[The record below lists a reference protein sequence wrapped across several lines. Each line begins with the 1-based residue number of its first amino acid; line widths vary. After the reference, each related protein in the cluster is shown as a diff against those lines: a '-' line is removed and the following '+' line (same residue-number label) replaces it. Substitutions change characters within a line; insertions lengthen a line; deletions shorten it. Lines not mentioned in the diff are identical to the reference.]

1 MKLSRKT
8 KQIILGVV
16 LLGVITAGIAALR
29 LSNNQDKNVQKA
41 EKTAVVN
48 TDDKP
53 FYYVEKKLYE
63 EHSIPEHL
71 ALYFV
76 NYKGN
81 TAKAIETEDGM
92 KLANMK
98 TMKNVADVPHEVI
111 ANSTGYW
118 IDEDSNFVTVNY
130 NKEKKAVLVR
140 TFDKNGK
147 EVKEPVALKEFGGLI
162 KNDSYI
168 NIDEFRTDSKYIY
181 LLSVTNHFPIF
192 QIFNKD
198 GSLHKDYTDI
208 GSFDIDYKGSIYTT
222 FGVSDEHKY
231 SGFEKIDV
239 ESGKVQYSV
248 KTENHPN
255 FIRYNKEKDS
265 VYVMDYK
272 EITRYNASNGKNG
285 KNIFTFGKDSTY
297 VLDSIYPRD
306 FFVGSEEDLYIALCY
321 FESDKYISLYYGY
334 EPKEGTRPERA
345 VTLTVTAPYRQDF
358 LSDAITR
365 YEMKYPDQ
373 KVKYDYKYNS
383 EEEFVVNTEQYGQQL
398 ALSIL
403 GGNVGDVVMTGGSG
417 LNYEDVFKTDAF
429 MDLSPLIDKD
439 KNYDIL
445 NKDVIEGL
453 RIKGAIRGLP
463 ISISRSYYE
472 VNTKLLDSMGV
483 KLDYNNLT
491 WKDVI
496 SLTKVIEEKAP
507 DSHLFTGNE
516 YVGDYLIP
524 MIVVNIPQLVDF
536 ENKKINLDQ
545 EWFVDLLKDLKAA
558 MKSEKFVVAYSGSS
572 NIIDSLEG
580 SLFVRRST
588 ERTSYRDMVGRY
600 LMYNEDEGKE
610 SLYIPI
616 FVGEKSSNRSVH
628 ANNMYSIN
636 NKSKNKEDAW
646 KFLSFLLE
654 DDIQK
659 LRTLRSEPI
668 NTRANREILEAT
680 AEEFSRNYGDDALK
694 VVDMMMNIFDCTDYV
709 DMYYNKQD
717 IYNPLISYINDEMPL
732 EEALKKA
739 EENVWI
745 RLNE

>member
-1 MKLSRKT
+1 M
-8 KQIILGVV
+8 GVV
-16 LLGVITAGIAALR
+16 LLGVVTAGIAALR
-29 LSNNQDKNVQKA
+29 LSNNQDKDVQKA

-63 EHSIPEHL
+63 EHNIYGMFVTH
-71 ALYFV
+71 FV

-81 TAKAIETEDGM
+81 VAKAVYDTEDSLP
-92 KLANMK
+92 KLVNIENMK
-98 TMKNVADVPHEVI
+98 DITNIPDKVSM
-111 ANSTGYW
+111 STGYW

-147 EVKEPVALKEFGGLI
+147 EVEEPVALKKFGGLI

-168 NIDEFRTDSKYIY
+168 NVMEFRTDSKYIY
-181 LLSVTNHFPIF
+181 LLSVTDHFPIL

-198 GSLHKDYTDI
+198 GSLHKNYADI
-208 GSFDIDYKGSIYTT
+208 GSFDIDHNGSVYTT
-222 FGVSDEHKY
+222 FGVSDEHRY

-248 KTENHPN
+248 DTENCPN

-272 EITRYNASNGKNG
+272 EITRYNASDGKSE

-306 FFVGSEEDLYIALCY
+306 FFVGSEEDLYISLYY
-321 FESDKYISLYYGY
+321 FEGDKYISLYYGY
-334 EPKEGTRPERA
+334 EPKEGTRPERS

-358 LSDAITR
+358 LVDAITR

-383 EEEFVVNTEQYGQQL
+383 EEEFVANTEQYGQQL

-403 GGNVGDVVMTGGSG
+403 GGNSGDVVMTGGSG
-417 LNYEDVFKTDAF
+417 LNYEEVFKTDAF
-429 MDLSPLIDKD
+429 MDLSPLIEND
-439 KNYDIL
+439 KNYDVL
-445 NKDVIEGL
+445 NKDIIEGL
-453 RIKGAIRGLP
+453 RIKGAVRGLP
-463 ISISRSYYE
+463 ISIARSYYE

-507 DSHLFTGNE
+507 DSHLFTGNA

-668 NTRANREILEAT
+668 NTRANREILESA
-680 AEEFSRNYGDDALK
+680 AEEWSRNYGEDALK

>member
-1 MKLSRKT
+1 MNLSKKT
-8 KQIILGVV
+8 KQIILGAV
-16 LLGVITAGIAALR
+16 LLAVITAGIVALR
-29 LSNNQDKNVQKA
+29 LSGNRNKDVQKA
-41 EKTAVVN
+41 EKTAAVN
-48 TDDKP
+48 TDDKL
-53 FYYVEKKLYE
+53 FYYVERKLYE
-63 EHSIPEHL
+63 ENSRPEKV

-98 TMKNVADVPHEVI
+98 NMKNVADVSHEVI

-118 IDEDSNFVTVNY
+118 IDEDSHFVTVDY

-140 TFDKNGK
+140 TFDKDGK
-147 EVKEPVALKEFGGLI
+147 EIEEPVALKEFGGRI
-162 KNDSYI
+162 NDNSYI
-168 NIDEFRTDSKYIY
+168 NVIEFRTDSKYIY
-181 LLSVTNHFPIF
+181 LLSSTDHSPVL

-198 GSLHKDYTDI
+198 GSLHKNYADI
-208 GSFDIDYKGSIYTT
+208 GSFETDNKGSIYIT
-222 FGVSDEHKY
+222 FDISGEHKY
-231 SGFEKIDV
+231 SGFEKINV
-239 ESGKVQYSV
+239 ESGKVEYSV
-248 KTENHPN
+248 DTEILPR
-255 FIRYNKEKDS
+255 FIRYNKEKDT
-265 VYVMDYK
+265 VYVMDNNGV
-272 EITRYNASNGKNG
+272 TRYNASDGKNK

-297 VLDSIYPRD
+297 VLDSLQIRD
-306 FFVGSEEDLYIALCY
+306 FFVGSEEDLYIALFY
-321 FESDKYISLYYGY
+321 FEGDKYISLYYGY
-334 EPKEGTRPERA
+334 EPKEGTRPERP
-345 VTLTVTAPYRQDF
+345 VTLTVTTPYRQDF
-358 LSDAITR
+358 LVDAITR

-383 EEEFVVNTEQYGQQL
+383 EEEFVANTEQYGQQL

-417 LNYEDVFKTDAF
+417 LNYEEVFKTDAF
-429 MDLSPLIDKD
+429 MDLSSLIEKD
-439 KNYDIL
+439 KNYDVL
-445 NKDVIEGL
+445 NKNVIEGL
-453 RIKGAIRGLP
+453 RIKGAVRGLP
-463 ISISRSYYE
+463 ISITRSYYE

-483 KLDYNNLT
+483 KLDYNNLS

-507 DSHLFTGNE
+507 DAHVFTGNE

-524 MIVVNIPQLVDF
+524 MLKANISQLVDF
-536 ENKKINLDQ
+536 ENKKINLNQ
-545 EWFVDLLKDLKAA
+545 EWFVDLLKYLKAA
-558 MKSEKFVVAYSGSS
+558 MKSKNFVKTYSGSD
-572 NIIDSLEG
+572 ILDRLEG
-580 SLFVRRST
+580 SLFVSQST
-588 ERTSYRDMVGRY
+588 ERITYYDMVYRY
-600 LMYNEDEGKE
+600 LHYNEEEKE

-616 FVGEKSSNRSVH
+616 FVGEKSNNRWVH

-668 NTRANREILEAT
+668 NTRANREILEAA
-680 AEEFSRNYGDDALK
+680 AEELSRNYGDDALK
-694 VVDMMMNIFDCTDYV
+694 TVDMMMNIFDRTDYV
-709 DMYYNKQD
+709 DMYYDKQD
-717 IYNPLISYINDEMPL
+717 IYDPLISYINDEMPL

>member
-1 MKLSRKT
+1 MNLSKKT
-8 KQIILGVV
+8 KQILLGVV
-16 LLGVITAGIAALR
+16 LLAVITVGIIGLK
-29 LSNNQDKNVQKA
+29 LSDNRNKDVQKA
-41 EKTAVVN
+41 EKTAAVN

-63 EHSIPEHL
+63 ENSRPEKV
-71 ALYFV
+71 AFYFV

-81 TAKAIETEDGM
+81 TAKAIETENGM
-92 KLANMK
+92 KLVNMK
-98 TMKNVADVPHEVI
+98 NMKNIADVPHEVI
-111 ANSTGYW
+111 VNGTGYW
-118 IDEDSNFVTVNY
+118 IDEDSHFVTVDY

-140 TFDKNGK
+140 TFDKGGK
-147 EVKEPVALKEFGGLI
+147 EIEEPVALKEFGGRI
-162 KNDSYI
+162 NDDSYI
-168 NIDEFRTDSKYIY
+168 NVMEFRIDTKYIY
-181 LLSVTNHFPIF
+181 LVSAANPRPIL

-198 GSLHKDYTDI
+198 GSLHKNYA
-208 GSFDIDYKGSIYTT
+208 DIDSFEIDNKGSIYIT
-222 FGVSDEHKY
+222 FGVSDKHKY
-231 SGFEKIDV
+231 SGFEKINV
-239 ESGKVQYSV
+239 ESGKVEYSIRT
-248 KTENHPN
+248 KILPNH
-255 FIRYNKEKDS
+255 IRYNKEKDA
-265 VYVMDYK
+265 VYVMDDNGV
-272 EITRYNASNGKNG
+272 TRYNASDGKNE

-306 FFVGSEEDLYIALCY
+306 FFVGNEEDLYIALFY
-321 FESDKYISLYYGY
+321 FEGDKYISLYYGY
-334 EPKEGTRPERA
+334 EPKEGTRPERT

-383 EEEFVVNTEQYGQQL
+383 EEEFVANTEQYGQQL
-398 ALSIL
+398 SLSIL

-417 LNYEDVFKTDAF
+417 LNYEEVFKTDAF
-429 MDLSPLIDKD
+429 MDLSSLIEKD
-439 KNYDIL
+439 KNYDVL
-445 NKDVIEGL
+445 NKNVIEGL
-453 RIKGAIRGLP
+453 RIKGAVRGLP
-463 ISISRSYYE
+463 ISIKRSYYE
-472 VNTKLLDSMGV
+472 VNTKLLDSIGI
-483 KLDYNNLT
+483 KLDYNNLS

-507 DSHLFTGNE
+507 DAHVFTGNE

-524 MIVVNIPQLVDF
+524 MIGANMSQLVDF
-536 ENKKINLDQ
+536 ENKKINLSQ

-558 MKSEKFVVAYSGSS
+558 VKSENFVKTHTGSDV
-572 NIIDSLEG
+572 IDKLQG

-588 ERTSYRDMVGRY
+588 ERTYYHDMVGRY
-600 LMYNEDEGKE
+600 LDYNKDEENE
-610 SLYIPI
+610 SLYIPA
-616 FVGEKSSNRSVH
+616 FVGERSSNRAVQ

-659 LRTLRSEPI
+659 LEILKSEPV
-668 NTRANREILEAT
+668 NNRANKEILEAA
-680 AEEFSRNYGDDALK
+680 AEEFSRTYGDDALK
-694 VVDMMMNIFDCTDYV
+694 VVDMMMNIFDRIDYV

-717 IYNPLISYINDEMPL
+717 IYDPLMSYINDEMSL
-732 EEALKKA
+732 EDALKEA